1 MFDRILLKSGQFVLA
16 KSKVEIDIDS
26 FRILVEDA
34 LAVYSKLNPYHQTI
48 TKQIISPRQTIFS
61 ENNPF
66 SSDLIVPDWIS
77 EVTPIKFAGLSL
89 SAFNMQQY
97 AARSSELIDPIQAP
111 WDYSKPVLTVA
122 FSSSYKITGV
132 FKHRITRVAGSD
144 DMAVSD
150 SFEVKTI
157 TYEDNI
163 FFDLLQGLF
172 LQGIGRSRRAFTL
185 NDLPITMDAD
195 AIASEGKDIFE
206 SAKETLAQQ
215 SKFYLSMG

>member
-1 MFDRILLKSGQFVLA
+1 MFDRILLKSGQFVLSKA
-16 KSKVEIDIDS
+16 KVEIDVDS

-34 LAVYSKLNPYHQTI
+34 LAIYSKLNPYHTSI
-48 TKQIISPRQTIFS
+48 TKEIIGSRILNFS
-61 ENNPF
+61 THPF
-66 SSDLIVPDWIS
+66 KTDLPIPDWLS
-77 EVTPIKFAGLSL
+77 EVTPIKFAGVSL

-97 AARSSELIDPIQAP
+97 TARNSELIDPIQAP
-111 WDYSKPVLTVA
+111 WDYSKPVLTVP

-132 FKHRITRVAGSD
+132 FKHRITIVPGDETSAT
-144 DMAVSD
+144 SD
-150 SFEVKTI
+150 SYEVKTI
-157 TYEDNI
+157 TYEDHL

-195 AIASEGKDIFE
+195 AVASEGKEIFE
-206 SAKETLAQQ
+206 AAKENLAQQ